1 METQDKIFKSRDT
14 TLEEVIIVLKELIA
28 KTERKIENIENHKAQ

>member
-1 METQDKIFKSRDT
+1 MGTQDKIVKSKDT

-28 KTERKIENIENHKAQ
+28 KTERKIENIEKNKTQ